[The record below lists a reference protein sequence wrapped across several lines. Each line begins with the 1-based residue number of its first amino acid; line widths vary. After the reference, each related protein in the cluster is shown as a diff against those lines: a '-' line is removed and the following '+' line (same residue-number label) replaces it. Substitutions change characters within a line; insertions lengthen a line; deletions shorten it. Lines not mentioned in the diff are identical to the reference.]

1 MTGLTALGVMTGLT
15 ALMMKDWAHRIN
27 DERLGYTGLYPTLG
41 YTGLYPT
48 LGYTLPVH
56 PWVGSLPA
64 HRHRW

>member
-41 YTGLYPT
+41 YT
-48 LGYTLPVH
+48 LPVH